1 MSICTCWVDA
11 GSRGRQAERI
21 DDAAA
26 VPGGTSSTR
35 YPELCTTA
43 YPVQCGLGC
52 RRSHVYP
59 DTSYRV
65 PSTEYWSSLLIFHKL
80 AFGLSSPISMSLFDR
95 LQADLNAARKAQ
107 DKARVLVLGTIFS
120 DAKNKKM
127 ELRRDLTDD
136 EVVDLPRKGIKR
148 RREFIEMYT
157 GKRDDLAAKEREE
170 VVVLEAY
177 LPAAVSDDEIRVAVR
192 AVIAGGATQ
201 IGAVM
206 GKVLPQFKGRAEGS
220 TVNAIARE
228 ALSRQR

>member
-1 MSICTCWVDA
+1 
-11 GSRGRQAERI
+11 
-21 DDAAA
+21 
-26 VPGGTSSTR
+26 
-35 YPELCTTA
+35 
-43 YPVQCGLGC
+43 
-52 RRSHVYP
+52 
-59 DTSYRV
+59 
-65 PSTEYWSSLLIFHKL
+65 
-80 AFGLSSPISMSLFDR
+80 MSLFDR

-120 DAKNKKM
+120 DAKNKKI
-127 ELRRDLTDD
+127 EVRRDLTDE
-136 EVVDLPRKGIKR
+136 EVIDVLRKGIKR
-148 RREFIEMYT
+148 RRESIEMYT

-220 TVNAIARE
+220 TINAIARE
-228 ALSRQR
+228 ELSRQG